1 MAAGALWLRHDGFS
15 KESGDLD
22 GRKANRLIH
31 EKSPY
36 LLQHAHNPVDWYP
49 WGKEAFE
56 KARKEEKPI
65 FLSVGYSTCH
75 WCHVMERE
83 SFEDSTI
90 AELINRWFVPIKVD
104 REERPDVDRV
114 YMQAA
119 FAVSGQ
125 GGWPLTVFLTPELEP
140 FYAGTYFPPAD
151 AYGRPG
157 LPSVLKGVHDAWTN
171 RREQVEQSATQLTS
185 AIRQNLRVEP
195 ETTDVAVAQLRET
208 AYRQLQSSYDA
219 EFGGFGRAPKFPTP
233 SNLLFY
239 FREWRRL
246 RDTAEPTMA
255 LETMRRM
262 AQGGIYD
269 HLGGGFHRYSVDPEW
284 RVPHF
289 EKMLYDQAQLAVA
302 YVEAYQITGDTFFAE
317 VARGVLDYVAR
328 DLTDERGGFY
338 SAEDADSRD
347 EHGESVEGA
356 FYAWTIA
363 EVESLLGADRA
374 AAFVAHYH
382 FTPEGN
388 FEHGKNV
395 LHAPGASAAGTA
407 AFADE
412 RARLLE
418 VRGRRARPH
427 LDDKVLTAWNGLM
440 ISAYARG
447 YQVLGEAQD
456 LERARRSADFILDA
470 LYLEDSGSLL
480 RRYRDGEAAVAG
492 ELTDYAFFIQGL
504 LDLYEASF
512 DVRYLRV
519 AEQLQAKQID
529 LFWDEEHGGFFD
541 AAKTESGELFVR
553 TKEAHDGAEPSGN
566 SVSVLNLARLAHTLD
581 RPQWRAKAKATLDLF
596 AAHVAS
602 APRALN
608 YLWVASEWL
617 VGRPKQVVLAG
628 TPGAADTEALLR
640 ALRTRFVPAKTVLLA
655 DSGAGQKW
663 LAGKLEFLGSV
674 HAIDGRATAYVCEDF
689 VCQLPTT
696 DSSTMIRLLE
706 GEPAVAAQNE
716 Q

>member
-1 MAAGALWLRHDGFS
+1 MDA
-15 KESGDLD
+15 
-22 GRKANRLIH
+22 RKANRLIH

-36 LLQHAHNPVDWYP
+36 LLQHAYNPVDWYP
-49 WGKEAFE
+49 WGEAAFE
-56 KARKEEKPI
+56 KAREEEKPI

-140 FYAGTYFPPAD
+140 FYAGTYFPPD
-151 AYGRPG
+151 DRYGRPG
-157 LPSVLKGVHDAWTN
+157 LPSVLKGVHDAWTD
-171 RREQVEQSATQLTS
+171 RRDQVEQSASQLTN
-185 AIRQNLRVEP
+185 AIRQSLRVEP
-195 ETTDVAVAQLRET
+195 ETTGVAVADLRET
-208 AYRQLQSSYDA
+208 AYRQLQGSYDP

-233 SNLLFY
+233 SNLFFY
-239 FREWRRL
+239 FREWRRQ
-246 RDTAEPTMA
+246 RDTAEPGMA
-255 LETMRRM
+255 LETLRRM

-302 YVEAYQITGDTFFAE
+302 YLEAYQITGDAFFAG

-328 DLTDERGGFY
+328 DLTDPRGGFY

-374 AAFVAHYH
+374 AAFASHYH
-382 FTPEGN
+382 FSPEGN

-395 LHAPGASAAGTA
+395 LHAPGATAAGTA
-407 AFADE
+407 ALADE
-412 RARLLE
+412 RALLLQA
-418 VRGRRARPH
+418 RGHRPRPH

-440 ISAYARG
+440 ISAYARA
-447 YQVLGEAQD
+447 YQVLGEASYLD
-456 LERARRSADFILDA
+456 RARKSADFVLEE
-470 LYLEDSGSLL
+470 LYLEDSGALL

-492 ELTDYAFFIQGL
+492 ELTDYAFFVQGL

-512 DVRYLRV
+512 EVRYLQV
-519 AEQLQAKQID
+519 AERLQTKQLD
-529 LFWDEEHGGFFD
+529 LFWDEENGGFYD
-541 AAKTESGELFVR
+541 AAEDESHRLFVR
-553 TKEAHDGAEPSGN
+553 TKESHDGAEPSGN
-566 SVSVLNLARLAHTLD
+566 SVSVLNLARLAHTLG
-581 RPQWRAKAKATLDLF
+581 RPEWEEKARTTLDLF
-596 AAHVAS
+596 AAHVVAG
-602 APRALN
+602 PRALN
-608 YLWVASEWL
+608 YMWVASEWV
-617 VGRPKQVVLAG
+617 VGKPKQVVIAG
-628 TPGAADTEALLR
+628 AAGAADTEALLGAVR
-640 ALRTRFVPAKTVLLA
+640 ARFVPAKTVLLA
-655 DSGAGQKW
+655 DNGAGQKW
-663 LAGKLEFLGSV
+663 LAGRLEFLGTV
-674 HAIDGRATAYVCEDF
+674 GPIQGKAAAYVCENF